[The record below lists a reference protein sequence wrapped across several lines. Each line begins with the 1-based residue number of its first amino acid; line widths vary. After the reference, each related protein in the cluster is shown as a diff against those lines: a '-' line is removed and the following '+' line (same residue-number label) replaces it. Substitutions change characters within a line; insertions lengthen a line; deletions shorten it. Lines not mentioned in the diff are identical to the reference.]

1 LNLTVLGVLFEHQ
14 EARDDVQEWLHAMPS
29 SRYSRM
35 AVGVARSTARGTRTC
50 DHQHRQRVQECL
62 LPVTGAQA
70 SAQQGVVSDQQHHRN
85 KDGTHAVNATL
96 YRRFLGLRR
105 LDHTN
110 DARERGLRAHRSG
123 FHQQQ

>member
-1 LNLTVLGVLFEHQ
+1 MA
-14 EARDDVQEWLHAMPS
+14 ARHAQLALLS
-29 SRYSRM
+29 NGCGRRNVHGTRH
-35 AVGVARSTARGTRTC
+35 AARGTRTC
-50 DHQHRQRVQECL
+50 DHQHRQRVQEYL

-70 SAQQGVVSDQQHHRN
+70 PAQQGVVSDQQHHRN